1 MEYGPDPPEWAN
13 RNRIN
18 MALFSQEFGI
28 DLGTYYTMIAEEG
41 VLLEREPTVVA
52 IAIDEQKIVELGQ
65 AAKEMFGRVPD
76 SLEIAHPLQHGVIA
90 DYEITQKLLEHMI
103 KKVTG
108 PIRLFHPRII
118 VSVPYGV
125 TSVESRAVQEAV
137 LEAGAREVFLI
148 EQPLAAAIGIDLPI
162 NTPTGN
168 MILNLGGGATQ
179 AAVLAMFGIVSAATL
194 RKGGVDL
201 DEAIATYVRRKY
213 GLIIAQPTA
222 ERIKLEIGAAVPMNE
237 KAGIE
242 VQGQDQVTG
251 LPQPLTLT
259 TGEIVE
265 ALKDPLKE
273 IVETARKVLEKTPPE
288 LVSDI
293 IDRGIALSGGS
304 ALLPGME
311 KLLTKELGVPTYLV
325 DNPTT
330 CVVEG
335 ASRAFAP
342 GIFPKIRRNLIS

>member
-1 MEYGPDPPEWAN
+1 
-13 RNRIN
+13 
-18 MALFSQEFGI
+18 MALFSQDFGI
-28 DLGTYYTMIAEEG
+28 DLGTYYTMIAEDG
-41 VLLEREPTVVA
+41 VLLERAPTVAA
-52 IAIDEQKIVELGQ
+52 IAIDEQKIVEFGQ
-65 AAKEMFGRVPD
+65 AARDMFGRVPD
-76 SLEIAHPLQHGVIA
+76 TLEIARPLQHGVIA
-90 DYEITQKLLEHMI
+90 DFEVTQKLLEHLI
-103 KKVTG
+103 KKITG

-137 LEAGAREVFLI
+137 LEAGAREVYLI

-168 MILNLGGGATQ
+168 MILNLGGGASQ
-179 AAVLAMFGIVSAATL
+179 AAVLAMFGIVSAGTL
-194 RKGGVDL
+194 RKGGADL

-222 ERIKLEIGAAVPMNE
+222 ERIKLEIGSAVPVDE
-237 KAGIE
+237 KRGIE

-251 LPQPLTLT
+251 LPQPLTLKT
-259 TGEIVE
+259 AEIVE
-265 ALKDPLKE
+265 ALQEPMKE
-273 IVETARKVLEKTPPE
+273 IVENARKVLEKTPPE

-293 IDRGIALSGGS
+293 IDRGIALSGGT

-335 ASRAFAP
+335 ASRAFSP
-342 GIFPKIRRNLIS
+342 GIFPKIRRSLIS

>member
-1 MEYGPDPPEWAN
+1 
-13 RNRIN
+13 
-18 MALFSQEFGI
+18 MALFSQDFGI

-41 VLLEREPTVVA
+41 VLLDRAPTVAA
-52 IAIDEQKIVELGQ
+52 IAIEEQKIVEFGQ
-65 AAKEMFGRVPD
+65 AAKDMYGRVPD

-90 DYEITQKLLEHMI
+90 DFEVTMKLLERMI

-108 PIRLFHPRII
+108 PVRLFHPRIM
-118 VSVPYGV
+118 VTVPYGV

-137 LEAGAREVFLI
+137 LEAGAREVYLI
-148 EQPLAAAIGIDLPI
+148 PQPLAAAIGIDLPI

-168 MILNLGGGATQ
+168 MILNMGGGATQ
-179 AAVLAMFGIVSAATL
+179 AAVLAMYGIVSAGTL
-194 RKGGVDL
+194 RKGGADF
-201 DEAIATYVRRKY
+201 DDAIATYVRRKY
-213 GLIIAQPTA
+213 GLVIAQPTA
-222 ERIKLEIGAAVPMNE
+222 ERIKLEIGAAVPLDS
-237 KAGIE
+237 KSGIE

-251 LPQPLTLT
+251 LPQPLTLNT
-259 TGEIVE
+259 DEVVE
-265 ALKDPLKE
+265 ALQPPLTE
-273 IVETARKVLEKTPPE
+273 VIEMTRRVLEKTPPE

-293 IDRGIALSGGS
+293 IDRGIALCGGS
-304 ALLPGME
+304 ALLPGVE

-342 GIFPKIRRNLIS
+342 GIFPKIRRSLIF

>member
-1 MEYGPDPPEWAN
+1 
-13 RNRIN
+13 
-18 MALFSQEFGI
+18 MALFSQDFGI

-41 VLLEREPTVVA
+41 VLLDRAPTVAA
-52 IAIDEQKIVELGQ
+52 IAIDEQKIVEFGQ
-65 AAKEMFGRVPD
+65 AAKDMYGRVPD
-76 SLEIAHPLQHGVIA
+76 SLEIAHPLRHGVIA
-90 DYEITQKLLEHMI
+90 DFEVTMKLLERMI
-103 KKVTG
+103 KKVAG
-108 PIRLFHPRII
+108 PIRLFHPRIM
-118 VSVPYGV
+118 VTVPYGV

-137 LEAGAREVFLI
+137 LEAGAREVYLI
-148 EQPLAAAIGIDLPI
+148 PQPLAAAIGIDLPI

-168 MILNLGGGATQ
+168 MIITMGGGATQ
-179 AAVLAMFGIVSAATL
+179 AAVLAMYGLVSAGTL
-194 RKGGVDL
+194 RKGGADL

-213 GLIIAQPTA
+213 GLVIAQPTA
-222 ERIKLEIGAAVPMNE
+222 ERIKLEIGAAVPMDN

-259 TGEIVE
+259 SDEVVE
-265 ALKDPLKE
+265 ALQPPLKE
-273 IVETARKVLEKTPPE
+273 IVEMTRKVLEKTPPE

-311 KLLTKELGVPTYLV
+311 KFLTKELGVPTYLV

-342 GIFPKIRRNLIS
+342 GIFPKIRRSLIA

>member
-1 MEYGPDPPEWAN
+1 
-13 RNRIN
+13 
-18 MALFSQEFGI
+18 
-28 DLGTYYTMIAEEG
+28 
-41 VLLEREPTVVA
+41 VVA
-52 IAIDEQKIVELGQ
+52 IAIEEQKIVELGQ
-65 AAKEMFGRVPD
+65 SAKEMYGRVPD

-90 DYEITQKLLEHMI
+90 DFEITQKLLEYMI
-103 KKVTG
+103 KEVTG
-108 PIRLFHPRII
+108 PIRLFHPRIMVTI
-118 VSVPYGV
+118 PYGV

-148 EQPLAAAIGIDLPI
+148 AQPLAAAIGVDLPI
-162 NTPTGN
+162 HTPTGN
-168 MILNLGGGATQ
+168 MIINLGGGASQ
-179 AAVLAMFGIVSAATL
+179 AAVLAMYGIVSAATL
-194 RKGGVDL
+194 RKGGADL

-222 ERIKLEIGAAVPMNE
+222 ERIKLEIGAAVSPDE
-237 KAGIE
+237 ESGIE

-265 ALKDPLKE
+265 ALQNPLKE
-273 IVETARKVLEKTPPE
+273 IIENARKVLERTPPE

-293 IDRGIALSGGS
+293 IDRGIALCGGTG
-304 ALLPGME
+304 LLPGME
-311 KLLTKELGVPTYLV
+311 KYLTKELGVPTYLV

-335 ASRAFAP
+335 ASKAFAP
-342 GIFPKIRRNLIS
+342 GLFPKIRRNLIPS

>member
-1 MEYGPDPPEWAN
+1 MS
-13 RNRIN
+13 
-18 MALFSQEFGI
+18 LFSQDFGI

-52 IAIDEQKIVELGQ
+52 IAIEEQKIVELGQ
-65 AAKEMFGRVPD
+65 SAKEMYGRVPD
-76 SLEIAHPLQHGVIA
+76 TLEIAHPLQHGVIA
-90 DYEITQKLLEHMI
+90 DYEITQKLLEYMI
-103 KKVTG
+103 REVTG
-108 PIRLFHPRII
+108 PIRLFHPRIM
-118 VSVPYGV
+118 VTVPYGV

-168 MILNLGGGATQ
+168 MILNLGAGASQ

-222 ERIKLEIGAAVPMNE
+222 ERIKLEIGAAIPMNE

-242 VQGQDQVTG
+242 IQGQDQVTG

-265 ALKDPLKE
+265 ALQDSLKE

-293 IDRGIALSGGS
+293 IDRGIALCGGT

-342 GIFPKIRRNLIS
+342 GIFPKIRRNLIT

>member
-1 MEYGPDPPEWAN
+1 
-13 RNRIN
+13 
-18 MALFSQEFGI
+18 MAFLSQDFGI

-41 VLLEREPTVVA
+41 VLLERWPTVAA
-52 IAIDEQKIVELGQ
+52 IAIDEQKIVEFGQ
-65 AAKEMFGRVPD
+65 AAKDMYGRVPD
-76 SLEIAHPLQHGVIA
+76 TLEIAHPLKHGVIA
-90 DYEITQKLLEHMI
+90 EFEVTMLLLDRLI

-108 PIRLFHPRII
+108 PVRLVRPR
-118 VSVPYGV
+118 VMVTVPYGV

-148 EQPLAAAIGIDLPI
+148 PQPLAAAIGIDLPI

-168 MILNLGGGATQ
+168 MILNMGGGATQ
-179 AAVLAMFGIVSAATL
+179 AAVLAMFGIVSAGTL
-194 RKGGVDL
+194 RKGGADL
-201 DEAIATYVRRKY
+201 DDAIATYVRRKY

-222 ERIKLEIGAAVPMNE
+222 ERIKLEIGSAVPVEENN
-237 KAGIE
+237 GIE

-251 LPQPLTLT
+251 LPQPLTLN
-259 TGEIVE
+259 TGEVVE
-265 ALKDPLKE
+265 ALRDPLKE
-273 IVETARKVLEKTPPE
+273 IIETARKVLEKTPPE

-293 IDRGIALSGGS
+293 IDRGIALSGGT

-342 GIFPKIRRNLIS
+342 GIFPKIRRSLIS

>member
-1 MEYGPDPPEWAN
+1 
-13 RNRIN
+13 
-18 MALFSQEFGI
+18 MAFLSQDFGI

-41 VLLEREPTVVA
+41 VLLERWPTVAA
-52 IAIDEQKIVELGQ
+52 IAIDEQKIVEFGQ
-65 AAKEMFGRVPD
+65 AAKDMYGRVPD
-76 SLEIAHPLQHGVIA
+76 SLEIAHPLKHGVIA
-90 DYEITQKLLEHMI
+90 EFEVTMLLLDRLI

-108 PIRLFHPRII
+108 PVRLVRPR
-118 VSVPYGV
+118 VMVTVPYGV

-148 EQPLAAAIGIDLPI
+148 PQPLAAAIGIDLPI

-168 MILNLGGGATQ
+168 MIINMGGGATQ
-179 AAVLAMFGIVSAATL
+179 AAVLAMFGIVSAGTL
-194 RKGGVDL
+194 RKGGADL
-201 DEAIATYVRRKY
+201 DDAIATYVRRKY

-222 ERIKLEIGAAVPMNE
+222 ERIKLEIGSAVPVEENN
-237 KAGIE
+237 GIE

-251 LPQPLTLT
+251 LPQPLTLN

-265 ALKDPLKE
+265 ALQDPLKE
-273 IVETARKVLEKTPPE
+273 IIETARKVLEKTPPE

-342 GIFPKIRRNLIS
+342 GIFPKIRRSLIT